1 VLSTVHDASVET
13 PVDAATVHSTAP
25 DASRM
30 RPDAGRRVRPD
41 ARVAEV
47 RPDAEPLVV
56 APPDARPAPPPDAEA
71 APAKASFSLEVDAW
85 CDLSVD
91 GAALGRLDA
100 ETIYEVEPGRRA
112 ITCTQGKG
120 MASWTQTVTLRA
132 GQHRKLTGSLLADIA
147 VTVAVRG
154 GDQVR
159 IGGTLYKN
167 GAKLKR
173 RPGRVKID
181 VLKGEEVVDGRWVT
195 LPAVASCT
203 LKDDPDLD
211 CYP

>member
-1 VLSTVHDASVET
+1 VS
-13 PVDAATVHSTAP
+13 AP
-25 DASRM
+25 DASRT
-30 RPDAGRRVRPD
+30 RPDAARRVRPD
-41 ARVAEV
+41 ARVAAA
-47 RPDAEPLVV
+47 RPDAEPLAVP
-56 APPDARPAPPPDAEA
+56 PPDARPAPTPDAEV
-71 APAKASFSLEVDAW
+71 APEPASFSLVVDAW

-91 GAALGRLDA
+91 GAALGRLDP
-100 ETIYEVEPGRRA
+100 EKIYEVQPGRRA
-112 ITCTQGKG
+112 IVCTQGKG
-120 MASWTQTVTLRA
+120 MPAWKQTVTLRA
-132 GQHRKLTGSLLADIA
+132 GQHRKLTGSLLSDVA

-159 IGGTLYKN
+159 IGGTLYRN

-181 VLKGEEVVDGRWVT
+181 LLDGERVVTGRWVT